1 MLNLIFLSWGNI
13 SSRSLY
19 KIEKG
24 LLKCLHVIS
33 SHSDEKHQIL
43 KIIEIEDNWNYLVV
57 KLNKIISENF
67 ATPLVAD
74 LLLSKTLNF

>member
-1 MLNLIFLSWGNI
+1 MNGDIKYQQTRINISFFYAEFDFLSWGNI

-43 KIIEIEDNWNYLVV
+43 KIIEIEDN
-57 KLNKIISENF
+57 
-67 ATPLVAD
+67 
-74 LLLSKTLNF
+74 